1 MAAPHPT
8 PHLWLIGGTQESAS
22 LARAIVAFAIPCII
36 TVTTESARSLYPAA
50 PSLQIHVGKLT
61 PDRLPL
67 FLRDHAITAIV
78 DASHPFATEVSQLA
92 IATAQRHNLPYLR
105 LERPSVHGSIASPTD
120 SSIPSLPHLLAT
132 DLLLGQRVL
141 LTLGYRWLRL
151 FQPWQAKATLFA
163 RILPSQAALTAAL
176 DAGFTPD
183 RLIALRPPISAD
195 LERSLWQHWHISLVV
210 TKASG
215 TPGGEDVKRQVA
227 AELGVKLLVIDRPP
241 LAYPQ
246 QTSDIEAAVVFC
258 RKVMGM

>member
-1 MAAPHPT
+1 MVVQSSN
-8 PHLWLIGGTQESAS
+8 PHLWLIGGTQESAD
-22 LARAIVAFAIPCII
+22 LARAIAAFAIPSII
-36 TVTTESARSLYPAA
+36 TVTTESAHSLYPAT
-50 PSLQIHVGKLT
+50 PLLQVHVGKLT
-61 PDRLPL
+61 PDRLPP
-67 FLRDHAITAIV
+67 FLQDHTITAIV

-92 IATAQRHNLPYLR
+92 IAAAQRHNLPYLR
-105 LERPSVHGSIASPTD
+105 FERPSVSCSTASPAD

-141 LTLGYRWLRL
+141 LTLGYRWLHL

-163 RILPSQAALTAAL
+163 RILPSQTALAAAL

-195 LERSLWQHWHISLVV
+195 LERSLWQHWQISLVV

-215 TPGGEDVKRQVA
+215 TPGGEDLKRQIA
-227 AELGVKLLVIDRPP
+227 AELGVKLLVIDRPQ

-246 QTSDIEAAVVFC
+246 QTSDIQAAVAFC
-258 RKVMGM
+258 RKVMGV